1 MRALL
6 ASSFLIAP
14 LVMALTACSASHDDG
29 VTDVAIIG
37 TEQGMY
43 SDGLRLPFEGQH
55 LRAATRQGLVAFNE
69 EGQVVPAIAERWIVT
84 DDGVSY
90 IFRIREFDFPDGT
103 RLGAQG
109 VRDSL
114 IRTLTALEGT
124 SLGLDLASVRDI
136 RAMTGRVVEIRLH
149 SPTPDLLQLLAQPEM
164 GLTLGE
170 AEIGPM
176 RFTRDGA
183 AADLLP
189 LRPEQRGLP
198 QQPDWDE
205 AIRPVRVYPVDARAA
220 AEGFSSGKYDLVLNG
235 RLDDL
240 PFADIGALARGT
252 FRFDPTQGQFGLDV
266 RSATGFLGV
275 QTNREAL
282 SMALD
287 RPALIQPFN
296 IGGWIPTTR
305 VVAPG
310 LPNDDGSVPERWIA
324 LSIAERRAEAARRV
338 AAWKAQNGA
347 EVSLRVALP
356 DGPGSTILFGE
367 LVKQYGEIGVALERV
382 GMGDHAELALRDRV
396 ARYAGARWF
405 LNQFNCAI
413 TRALCSPDVD
423 FLVELA
429 AESRDPVEQMSYL
442 AEAETALA
450 AFNGYIPIGAPI
462 RWSLARAGVAGF
474 SENPWNFHPLFPLS
488 RAPM

>member
-1 MRALL
+1 MRAFL
-6 ASSFLIAP
+6 ASLLPIA
-14 LVMALTACSASHDDG
+14 LAACNASQDDG

-37 TEQGMY
+37 TEQGLY
-43 SDGLRLPFEGQH
+43 TDGLRLPFEGQH
-55 LRAATRQGLVAFNE
+55 LRAATRQGLVALDE
-69 EGQVVPAIAERWIVT
+69 QGQVVPAIAERWIVT
-84 DDGVSY
+84 DDGQSY

-103 RLGAQG
+103 RLTAQR
-109 VRDSL
+109 VRASL
-114 IRTLTALEGT
+114 DRTRARLEGT
-124 SLGLDLASVRDI
+124 TMGLDLAKIRDI

-149 SPTPDLLQLLAQPEM
+149 SPMPDLLQLLAQPEM
-164 GLTLGE
+164 GLVLGE
-170 AEIGPM
+170 AEVGPM

-183 AADLLP
+183 AADLTP

-205 AIRPVRVYPVDARAA
+205 TVHPLRVYAVDASEAT
-220 AEGFSSGKYDLVLNG
+220 EGFSSGRYDLVLNG
-235 RLDDL
+235 RLVDL
-240 PFADIGALARGT
+240 PLADVGALARGT
-252 FRFDPTQGQFGLDV
+252 IRFDSTQGLFGLDI
-266 RSATGFLGV
+266 RRANGFLSAP
-275 QTNREAL
+275 TNREAL

-287 RPALIQPFN
+287 RPALIEPFN

-324 LSIAERRAEAARRV
+324 LSIEERRAEATRRV
-338 AAWKAQNGA
+338 AAWEAQNDA
-347 EVSLRVALP
+347 EVSLRLALP
-356 DGPGSTILFGE
+356 DGPGSDILFDQ
-367 LVKQYGEIGVALERV
+367 LAAQYGEIGVALVRV
-382 GMGDHAELALRDRV
+382 GMGDRSELALRDRV

-405 LNQFNCAI
+405 LNQFNCEVS
-413 TRALCSPDVD
+413 RALCSPDVD

-429 AESRDPVEQMSYL
+429 VESRDPIEQLSYL
-442 AEAETALA
+442 AEAETAFA

-462 RWSLARAGVAGF
+462 RWSLARAEVVGF

>member
-1 MRALL
+1 MRAFL
-6 ASSFLIAP
+6 ASLLPIA
-14 LVMALTACSASHDDG
+14 LAACNASQDDG

-37 TEQGMY
+37 TEQGLY
-43 SDGLRLPFEGQH
+43 TDGLRLPFEGQH
-55 LRAATRQGLVAFNE
+55 LRAATRQGLVALDE
-69 EGQVVPAIAERWIVT
+69 QGQVVPAIAERWIVT
-84 DDGVSY
+84 DDGQSY

-103 RLGAQG
+103 RLTAQR
-109 VRDSL
+109 VRASL
-114 IRTLTALEGT
+114 DRTRARLEGT
-124 SLGLDLASVRDI
+124 TMGLDLAKIRDI

-149 SPTPDLLQLLAQPEM
+149 SPMPDLLQLLAQPEM
-164 GLTLGE
+164 GLVLGE
-170 AEIGPM
+170 AEVGPM

-183 AADLLP
+183 AADLTP

-205 AIRPVRVYPVDARAA
+205 AVHPLRVYAVDASEAT
-220 AEGFSSGKYDLVLNG
+220 EGFSSGRYDLVLNG
-235 RLDDL
+235 RLVDL
-240 PFADIGALARGT
+240 PLADVGALARGT
-252 FRFDPTQGQFGLDV
+252 IRFDSTQGLFGLDI
-266 RSATGFLGV
+266 RRANGFLSAP
-275 QTNREAL
+275 TNREAL

-287 RPALIQPFN
+287 RPALIEPFN

-324 LSIAERRAEAARRV
+324 LSIEERRAEATRRV
-338 AAWKAQNGA
+338 AAWEAQNDA
-347 EVSLRVALP
+347 EVSLRLALP
-356 DGPGSTILFGE
+356 DGPGSDILFDQ
-367 LVKQYGEIGVALERV
+367 LAAQYGEIGVALVRV
-382 GMGDHAELALRDRV
+382 GMGDRSELALRDRV

-405 LNQFNCAI
+405 LNQFNCEVS
-413 TRALCSPDVD
+413 RALCSPDVD

-429 AESRDPVEQMSYL
+429 VESRDPIEQLSYL
-442 AEAETALA
+442 AEAETAFA

-462 RWSLARAGVAGF
+462 RWSLARAEVVGF